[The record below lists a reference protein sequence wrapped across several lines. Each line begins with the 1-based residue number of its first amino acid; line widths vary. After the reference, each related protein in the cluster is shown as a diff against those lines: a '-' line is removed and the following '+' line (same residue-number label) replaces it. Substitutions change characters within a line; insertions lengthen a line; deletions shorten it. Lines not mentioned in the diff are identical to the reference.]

1 MKSFSINNCFVDTQ
15 RHLVFRNGEC
25 ISLEPK
31 VFQVLLFLAQN
42 QGEVVSHQTLLEA
55 IWSNVVIEPGA
66 LQRCIARLRKVF
78 GDDALQQKVI
88 ATYPKQGY
96 SLVADLRL
104 ETLPEQQQRNSL
116 FSWQSLAASL
126 AVAIVFVAGTLA
138 FTASDNANNMNR
150 QNQVTEFSLLENT
163 VLQNAIGNPDTFPV
177 YSPDGRYVV
186 YPSYQEERK
195 VHLWARDLAYSNDF
209 LLTDEVGM
217 NEHLSWSR
225 DSSRI
230 VFVDTTCEANGCLPG
245 QCSSLK
251 SVSVS
256 QSETNALLV
265 ETLVDCKAKK
275 LLAPEWLNNNQLSVI
290 ELDKFDASLV
300 QYDLKTLTTN
310 LLFNSTDQIPF
321 EQSYSHQTN
330 ILAIIAVNTVGL
342 KELMFLDI
350 NAGAINQN
358 NTAIFDTEVGWYPSS
373 NPQ

>member
-1 MKSFSINNCFVDTQ
+1 
-15 RHLVFRNGEC
+15 
-25 ISLEPK
+25 
-31 VFQVLLFLAQN
+31 
-42 QGEVVSHQTLLEA
+42 
-55 IWSNVVIEPGA
+55 
-66 LQRCIARLRKVF
+66 
-78 GDDALQQKVI
+78 
-88 ATYPKQGY
+88 
-96 SLVADLRL
+96 
-104 ETLPEQQQRNSL
+104 
-116 FSWQSLAASL
+116 
-126 AVAIVFVAGTLA
+126 
-138 FTASDNANNMNR
+138 
-150 QNQVTEFSLLENT
+150 
-163 VLQNAIGNPDTFPV
+163 
-177 YSPDGRYVV
+177 
-186 YPSYQEERK
+186 
-195 VHLWARDLAYSNDF
+195 
-209 LLTDEVGM
+209 M

>member
-1 MKSFSINNCFVDTQ
+1 MKSFSINNCSVDTQ

-31 VFQVLLFLAQN
+31 VFQVLLFLAQHP
-42 QGEVVSHQTLLEA
+42 GEVVSHQTLLEA
-55 IWSNVVIEPGA
+55 IWSNVVVEPGA
-66 LQRCIARLRKVF
+66 LQRCIARLRKAF
-78 GDDALQQKVI
+78 GDDARQQHVI

-96 SLVADLRL
+96 SLVADLRW
-104 ETLPEQQQRNSL
+104 ETLSDQQQQNTH
-116 FSWQSLAASL
+116 FNWQSIAASL
-126 AVAIVFVAGTLA
+126 AVVILILAGALVFIE
-138 FTASDNANNMNR
+138 SDDTDYMNGE
-150 QNQVTEFSLLENT
+150 NQVTEFFLLENPD
-163 VLQNAIGNPDTFPV
+163 LQNAIGNPDTFPV

-195 VHLWARDLAYSNDF
+195 AHLWARDLAYSNDF
-209 LLTDEVGM
+209 LLTDEAGM
-217 NEHLSWSR
+217 YEYLSWSR

-256 QSETNALLV
+256 QSETNALFV

-275 LLAPEWLNNNQLSVI
+275 LLAPEWLNNNQLAVI
-290 ELDKFDASLV
+290 ELDRFEASLV

-310 LLFNSTDQIPF
+310 LLFKSTEQIPYQ
-321 EQSYSHQTN
+321 QSYSRQTN
-330 ILAIIAVNTVGL
+330 ILTMMAVNASGQ

-350 NAGAINQN
+350 NTGAIIQN
-358 NTAIFDTEVGWYPSS
+358 DTAVFDTELDWYPSS

>member
-1 MKSFSINNCFVDTQ
+1 MKSFSINNCSVDTQ
-15 RHLVFRNGEC
+15 RHQVSRNGEC

-55 IWSNVVIEPGA
+55 IWSNVVVEPGA

-78 GDDALQQKVI
+78 GDDARQQKVI

-96 SLVADLRL
+96 SLVADLCL
-104 ETLPEQQQRNSL
+104 ETLPEQQQQNPFFR
-116 FSWQSLAASL
+116 WQSIAASL
-126 AVAIVFVAGTLA
+126 AITIVLVAGTLA
-138 FTASDNANNMNR
+138 FTASGDTDSMNG
-150 QNQVTEFSLLENT
+150 QNQVTESSLLENS

-186 YPSYQEERK
+186 FPSYQEERK
-195 VHLWARDLAYSNDF
+195 VHLWARDLAYGNDF
-209 LLTDEVGM
+209 LLTDEAGM
-217 NEHLSWSR
+217 YEHLSWSR
-225 DSSRI
+225 DSSRL
-230 VFVDTTCEANGCLPG
+230 VFVDTTCEANSCLPG

-256 QSETNALLV
+256 QSETNALFV

-275 LLAPEWLNNNQLSVI
+275 LLAPEWLNNNQMSVI
-290 ELDKFDASLV
+290 ELDKFEASLV

-310 LLFNSTDQIPF
+310 LLFNSTDQIPY
-321 EQSYSHQTN
+321 EQSYSRQTN
-330 ILAIIAVNTVGL
+330 ILTIMAVNTVGL

-350 NAGAINQN
+350 NTGAINQN
-358 NTAIFDTEVGWYPSS
+358 NTAVFDTEVDWYPSS
-373 NPQ
+373 NLQ